1 MKLTGI
7 SKGAQEGT
15 LLSTFEISSWLE
27 GFINGL
33 QNLLVLIQAGSN
45 LLQFQSCWVLL
56 NNLLQTGTSCNPWPY
71 KPYVLYSYRAIV
83 CCIHQFLVGKN
94 SHFSRMPC
102 KTVRIERGFFVCVKT
117 KNTHT
122 HTPTSINCIE
132 TILALLDY
140 KKEKVKEKW
149 IAGSLLHAWV
159 HRLHSTQWMHAIYI
173 HWRPR
178 GRGGVHMPHM
188 VTVI

>member
-7 SKGAQEGT
+7 SKGAQEAT

-33 QNLLVLIQAGSN
+33 QNLLVLVQAGSN

-56 NNLLQTGTSCNPWPY
+56 NNLLKTGTSCNPWPY
-71 KPYVLYSYRAIV
+71 KPYVSYSYRAIV

-117 KNTHT
+117 KNKHT

-140 KKEKVKEKW
+140 KEKVKENGLLAPCCMLEFTDS
-149 IAGSLLHAWV
+149 IALGECML
-159 HRLHSTQWMHAIYI
+159 YI

-178 GRGGVHMPHM
+178 GRGVHMPHM

>member
-102 KTVRIERGFFVCVKT
+102 KTVRIERVFFVCVKT

-122 HTPTSINCIE
+122 HPNLHKLHRNNSSLNRLQEGESKRKMDCWLPAACLSSQTP
-132 TILALLDY
+132 
-140 KKEKVKEKW
+140 
-149 IAGSLLHAWV
+149 
-159 HRLHSTQWMHAIYI
+159 
-173 HWRPR
+173 
-178 GRGGVHMPHM
+178 
-188 VTVI
+188 